1 MAYEGFLAKSRVD
14 PSFFMRYNT
23 ENSITR
29 MTFPEAVAALAE
41 HGYVYHCRR
50 MISGCD
56 FTTPEGQKY
65 LTEAQVISLAKSLS

>member
-1 MAYEGFLAKSRVD
+1 
-14 PSFFMRYNT
+14 
-23 ENSITR
+23 

-56 FTTPEGQKY
+56 FTTPEGQEY
-65 LTEAQVISLAKSLS
+65 LTEAQVIALAKSLS